1 MRVSANKRLLLVH
14 AHPDDETINN
24 GVTMAKYA
32 ESGAHVTLVT
42 CTRGEEG
49 EVLVPELLNLASN
62 KDDKLGEHREIELS
76 VADDKTNRLPRDERR
91 AQLLVAALEVFT
103 VAGYHSAAM
112 DEIAD
117 RANVSKPVLYQHF
130 PSKLDLYLAVL
141 DLHIDSL
148 VFAIQKA
155 IASNRENSARVAATV
170 EAYFGFIDSEG
181 EAFRLLFESD
191 MNVEP
196 QVRERLNRMTYDCAA
211 AVSAVI
217 SIDTG
222 LGKEESMMLAVGII
236 GTVQTTARHWLD
248 RDGKIDRQ
256 RATELVMNLIW
267 RGISGFPK
275 SQS

>member
-1 MRVSANKRLLLVH
+1 MV
-14 AHPDDETINN
+14 
-24 GVTMAKYA
+24 
-32 ESGAHVTLVT
+32 
-42 CTRGEEG
+42 
-49 EVLVPELLNLASN
+49 
-62 KDDKLGEHREIELS
+62 DDKS
-76 VADDKTNRLPRDERR
+76 ARLPRDERR

-103 VAGYHSAAM
+103 AAGYHSTAM

-155 IASNRENSARVAATV
+155 IASNRENSSRVAATV

-191 MNVEP
+191 MNLEP

-248 RDGKIDRQ
+248 RDGKIDRL

>member
-1 MRVSANKRLLLVH
+1 MV
-14 AHPDDETINN
+14 
-24 GVTMAKYA
+24 
-32 ESGAHVTLVT
+32 
-42 CTRGEEG
+42 
-49 EVLVPELLNLASN
+49 
-62 KDDKLGEHREIELS
+62 DDKS
-76 VADDKTNRLPRDERR
+76 ARLPRDERR

-103 VAGYHSAAM
+103 AAGYHSAAM

-155 IASNRENSARVAATV
+155 IASNRENSSRVAATV

-191 MNVEP
+191 MNLEP
-196 QVRERLNRMTYDCAA
+196 QVRERVNRMTYDCAA

-267 RGISGFPK
+267 RVISGFPK

>member
-1 MRVSANKRLLLVH
+1 VS
-14 AHPDDETINN
+14 DE
-24 GVTMAKYA
+24 
-32 ESGAHVTLVT
+32 
-42 CTRGEEG
+42 
-49 EVLVPELLNLASN
+49 
-62 KDDKLGEHREIELS
+62 
-76 VADDKTNRLPRDERR
+76 KTNRLPRDERR

-117 RANVSKPVLYQHF
+117 RAKVSKPVLYQHF
-130 PSKLDLYLAVL
+130 PSKLELYLAVL

-155 IASNRENSARVAATV
+155 IAANRENSARVAATV

-211 AVSAVI
+211 AISAVI

-236 GTVQTTARHWLD
+236 GTVQTSARHWLD
-248 RDGKIDRQ
+248 RDGKIDRR

>member
-1 MRVSANKRLLLVH
+1 MS
-14 AHPDDETINN
+14 E
-24 GVTMAKYA
+24 
-32 ESGAHVTLVT
+32 
-42 CTRGEEG
+42 
-49 EVLVPELLNLASN
+49 
-62 KDDKLGEHREIELS
+62 DK
-76 VADDKTNRLPRDERR
+76 ANRLPRDERR
-91 AQLLVAALEVFT
+91 AQLLSAALEVFT
-103 VAGYHSAAM
+103 AAGYHSAAM

-130 PSKLDLYLAVL
+130 PSKLELYLAVL

-155 IASNRENSARVAATV
+155 IAEHRSNADRVKATV

-191 MNVEP
+191 MNLEP

-222 LGKEESMMLAVGII
+222 LAKEESMMLAVGLI

-248 RDGKIDRQ
+248 RDGKIDRS

-275 SQS
+275 SNS

>member
-1 MRVSANKRLLLVH
+1 MA
-14 AHPDDETINN
+14 DE
-24 GVTMAKYA
+24 
-32 ESGAHVTLVT
+32 
-42 CTRGEEG
+42 
-49 EVLVPELLNLASN
+49 
-62 KDDKLGEHREIELS
+62 
-76 VADDKTNRLPRDERR
+76 KTNRLPRDERR

-103 VAGYHSAAM
+103 TAGYHSAAM

-117 RANVSKPVLYQHF
+117 RAKVSKPVLYQHF

-155 IASNRENSARVAATV
+155 IAANRENSARVAATV

-236 GTVQTTARHWLD
+236 GTVQTSARHWLD
-248 RDGKIDRQ
+248 RDGKIDRR

-267 RGISGFPK
+267 R
-275 SQS
+275 

>member
-1 MRVSANKRLLLVH
+1 MS
-14 AHPDDETINN
+14 DE
-24 GVTMAKYA
+24 
-32 ESGAHVTLVT
+32 
-42 CTRGEEG
+42 
-49 EVLVPELLNLASN
+49 
-62 KDDKLGEHREIELS
+62 
-76 VADDKTNRLPRDERR
+76 KTNRLPRDERR
-91 AQLLVAALEVFT
+91 AQLLVAALEIFT

-117 RANVSKPVLYQHF
+117 RAKVSKPVLYQHF

-155 IASNRENSARVAATV
+155 IAANRENSARVAATV

-236 GTVQTTARHWLD
+236 GTVQTSARHWLD
-248 RDGKIDRQ
+248 RDGKIDRR

>member
-1 MRVSANKRLLLVH
+1 MA
-14 AHPDDETINN
+14 DE
-24 GVTMAKYA
+24 
-32 ESGAHVTLVT
+32 
-42 CTRGEEG
+42 
-49 EVLVPELLNLASN
+49 
-62 KDDKLGEHREIELS
+62 
-76 VADDKTNRLPRDERR
+76 KTNRLPRDERR

-103 VAGYHSAAM
+103 AAGYHSAAM

-117 RANVSKPVLYQHF
+117 RAKVSKPVLYQHF

-155 IASNRENSARVAATV
+155 IAANRENSARVAATV

-211 AVSAVI
+211 AISAVI

-236 GTVQTTARHWLD
+236 GTVQTSARHWLD

-256 RATELVMNLIW
+256 RATELVMNLMW

>member
-1 MRVSANKRLLLVH
+1 MS
-14 AHPDDETINN
+14 E
-24 GVTMAKYA
+24 
-32 ESGAHVTLVT
+32 
-42 CTRGEEG
+42 
-49 EVLVPELLNLASN
+49 
-62 KDDKLGEHREIELS
+62 DK
-76 VADDKTNRLPRDERR
+76 ANRLPRDERR
-91 AQLLVAALEVFT
+91 AQLLSAALEVFT
-103 VAGYHSAAM
+103 AAGYHSAAM

-117 RANVSKPVLYQHF
+117 RAKVSKPVLYQHF
-130 PSKLDLYLAVL
+130 PSKLELYLAVL

-155 IASNRENSARVAATV
+155 IAQHRSNADRVKATV

-191 MNVEP
+191 MSLEP

-222 LGKEESMMLAVGII
+222 LAKEESMMLAVGLI
-236 GTVQTTARHWLD
+236 GIVQTTARHWLD
-248 RDGKIDRQ
+248 RDGKIDRT

-275 SQS
+275 SQQ

>member
-1 MRVSANKRLLLVH
+1 
-14 AHPDDETINN
+14 
-24 GVTMAKYA
+24 
-32 ESGAHVTLVT
+32 
-42 CTRGEEG
+42 
-49 EVLVPELLNLASN
+49 
-62 KDDKLGEHREIELS
+62 
-76 VADDKTNRLPRDERR
+76 
-91 AQLLVAALEVFT
+91 
-103 VAGYHSAAM
+103 M

-117 RANVSKPVLYQHF
+117 HANVSKPVLYQHF

-141 DLHIDSL
+141 DIHIDSL
-148 VFAIQKA
+148 VFTIQKA
-155 IASNRENSARVAATV
+155 ISANRENSSRVAATV

-191 MNVEP
+191 MSLEP
-196 QVRERLNRMTYDCAA
+196 QVRERLNRMTYDNAA

-217 SIDTG
+217 SIETG

-236 GTVQTTARHWLD
+236 GTVQISARHWLD

-256 RATELVMNLIW
+256 RATELVMNLMW

>member
-1 MRVSANKRLLLVH
+1 M
-14 AHPDDETINN
+14 T
-24 GVTMAKYA
+24 
-32 ESGAHVTLVT
+32 
-42 CTRGEEG
+42 
-49 EVLVPELLNLASN
+49 
-62 KDDKLGEHREIELS
+62 DDKS
-76 VADDKTNRLPRDERR
+76 ARLPRDERR

-141 DLHIDSL
+141 DMHIDSL

-155 IASNRENSARVAATV
+155 IASNRENSSRVAATV

-191 MNVEP
+191 MSLEP

-211 AVSAVI
+211 AISAVI

-236 GTVQTTARHWLD
+236 GTVQTAARHWLD
-248 RDGKIDRQ
+248 RDGKIDRK

>member
-1 MRVSANKRLLLVH
+1 MV
-14 AHPDDETINN
+14 
-24 GVTMAKYA
+24 
-32 ESGAHVTLVT
+32 
-42 CTRGEEG
+42 
-49 EVLVPELLNLASN
+49 
-62 KDDKLGEHREIELS
+62 DDKS
-76 VADDKTNRLPRDERR
+76 ARLPRDERR

-103 VAGYHSAAM
+103 SAGYHSAAM

-130 PSKLDLYLAVL
+130 PSKLELYLAVL

-155 IASNRENSARVAATV
+155 IASNRENSSRVAATV

-191 MNVEP
+191 MNLEP

>member
-1 MRVSANKRLLLVH
+1 MV
-14 AHPDDETINN
+14 
-24 GVTMAKYA
+24 
-32 ESGAHVTLVT
+32 
-42 CTRGEEG
+42 
-49 EVLVPELLNLASN
+49 
-62 KDDKLGEHREIELS
+62 DDKS
-76 VADDKTNRLPRDERR
+76 VRLPRDERR

-103 VAGYHSAAM
+103 AAGYHSAAM

-155 IASNRENSARVAATV
+155 IASTRENSSRVAATV

-191 MNVEP
+191 MNLEP

-256 RATELVMNLIW
+256 RVTGLVMNLIW

>member
-1 MRVSANKRLLLVH
+1 VT
-14 AHPDDETINN
+14 DE
-24 GVTMAKYA
+24 
-32 ESGAHVTLVT
+32 
-42 CTRGEEG
+42 
-49 EVLVPELLNLASN
+49 
-62 KDDKLGEHREIELS
+62 
-76 VADDKTNRLPRDERR
+76 KTNRLPRDERR

-103 VAGYHSAAM
+103 AAGYHSAAM
-112 DEIAD
+112 DENAD
-117 RANVSKPVLYQHF
+117 RAKVSNPVLYEHF
-130 PSKLDLYLAVL
+130 PSKLDLYHAVL

-155 IASNRENSARVAATV
+155 IAANRENSARVAATV

-222 LGKEESMMLAVGII
+222 LGKEESMMLEVGII
-236 GTVQTTARHWLD
+236 GTVQTSARHWLD
-248 RDGKIDRQ
+248 RDGKIDRL

>member
-1 MRVSANKRLLLVH
+1 MA
-14 AHPDDETINN
+14 DE
-24 GVTMAKYA
+24 K
-32 ESGAHVTLVT
+32 S
-42 CTRGEEG
+42 
-49 EVLVPELLNLASN
+49 
-62 KDDKLGEHREIELS
+62 
-76 VADDKTNRLPRDERR
+76 NRLPRDERR
-91 AQLLVAALEVFT
+91 AQLLIAALEVFT

-117 RANVSKPVLYQHF
+117 KAQVSKPVLYQHF

-155 IASNRENSARVAATV
+155 IASNRENSSRVAATV
-170 EAYFGFIDSEG
+170 DAYFGFIDSEG
-181 EAFRLLFESD
+181 EAFRLLFESY
-191 MNVEP
+191 MNLEP

-248 RDGKIDRQ
+248 RDGKIDRT

-275 SQS
+275 SKS

>member
-1 MRVSANKRLLLVH
+1 M
-14 AHPDDETINN
+14 
-24 GVTMAKYA
+24 
-32 ESGAHVTLVT
+32 
-42 CTRGEEG
+42 
-49 EVLVPELLNLASN
+49 
-62 KDDKLGEHREIELS
+62 
-76 VADDKTNRLPRDERR
+76 ADDKSVRLPRDERR

-103 VAGYHSAAM
+103 AAGYHSAAM

-130 PSKLDLYLAVL
+130 PSKLELYLAVL

-155 IASNRENSARVAATV
+155 IASNRENSSRVAATV

-191 MNVEP
+191 MNLEP

>member
-1 MRVSANKRLLLVH
+1 MV
-14 AHPDDETINN
+14 
-24 GVTMAKYA
+24 
-32 ESGAHVTLVT
+32 
-42 CTRGEEG
+42 
-49 EVLVPELLNLASN
+49 
-62 KDDKLGEHREIELS
+62 DDKS
-76 VADDKTNRLPRDERR
+76 ARLPRDERR

-103 VAGYHSAAM
+103 AAGYHSAAM

-130 PSKLDLYLAVL
+130 PSKLELYLAVL

-155 IASNRENSARVAATV
+155 IASNRENSSRVAATV

-191 MNVEP
+191 MNLEP
-196 QVRERLNRMTYDCAA
+196 QVRKRLNRMTYDCAA

>member
-1 MRVSANKRLLLVH
+1 
-14 AHPDDETINN
+14 
-24 GVTMAKYA
+24 MA
-32 ESGAHVTLVT
+32 
-42 CTRGEEG
+42 EE
-49 EVLVPELLNLASN
+49 
-62 KDDKLGEHREIELS
+62 
-76 VADDKTNRLPRDERR
+76 KTNRLPRDERR
-91 AQLLVAALEVFT
+91 AQLLIAALEVFT
-103 VAGYHSAAM
+103 AAGYHSAAM

-117 RANVSKPVLYQHF
+117 RAQVSKPVLYQHF

-155 IASNRENSARVAATV
+155 IASNRENSSRVAATV

-191 MNVEP
+191 MNLEP

-248 RDGKIDRQ
+248 RDGKIDRR

-275 SQS
+275 SKS

>member
-1 MRVSANKRLLLVH
+1 MSEDKSA
-14 AHPDDETINN
+14 
-24 GVTMAKYA
+24 
-32 ESGAHVTLVT
+32 
-42 CTRGEEG
+42 
-49 EVLVPELLNLASN
+49 
-62 KDDKLGEHREIELS
+62 
-76 VADDKTNRLPRDERR
+76 RLPRDERR

-103 VAGYHSAAM
+103 AAGYHSAAM

-130 PSKLDLYLAVL
+130 PSKLELYLAVL

-155 IASNRENSARVAATV
+155 IASNRENSSRVAATV
-170 EAYFGFIDSEG
+170 EAYFGFIDNEG

-191 MNVEP
+191 MNLEP

-248 RDGKIDRQ
+248 RDGKIDRK

>member
-1 MRVSANKRLLLVH
+1 M
-14 AHPDDETINN
+14 PDE
-24 GVTMAKYA
+24 
-32 ESGAHVTLVT
+32 
-42 CTRGEEG
+42 
-49 EVLVPELLNLASN
+49 
-62 KDDKLGEHREIELS
+62 
-76 VADDKTNRLPRDERR
+76 KTNRLPRDERR

-117 RANVSKPVLYQHF
+117 RAKVSKPVLYQHF

-155 IASNRENSARVAATV
+155 IAANRENSSRVAATV

-191 MNVEP
+191 MSVEP

-211 AVSAVI
+211 AISAVI

-236 GTVQTTARHWLD
+236 GTVQTSARHWLD
-248 RDGKIDRQ
+248 RDGKIDRL